1 MRRALLVLVLLTPAC
16 GGDDDGGGGGGDADG
31 GGSGEDGGGAGED
44 GGGEAACTFQSAVAD
59 FDVSSSPE
67 FGNAGGSIADV
78 PFPSFVEEKM
88 RVGECAFY
96 GAAFCEE
103 TCGGDT
109 ICTAG
114 GECSPFPTNLDAGTV
129 HIAGT
134 DPELDLEPQPGPN
147 YYTMENYP
155 DLYQPG
161 DLLTLTGGGDGTD
174 APAFEA
180 TARGVPVLE
189 LPTNMFT
196 ATEHQD
202 MVVEWDTADDSPD
215 GAAIVL
221 HMDSDHHGAPG
232 YIECWA
238 ADDGEVT
245 VAADLIDAI
254 IAVGESG
261 IGTYIENAYIMRV
274 DVGTDDLGGG
284 DCLVFHTESRELIYV
299 ETVRD
304 E

>member
-1 MRRALLVLVLLTPAC
+1 MFRALLALVVLTSAC
-16 GGDDDGGGGGGDADG
+16 KGDDDDGGGSDPDG
-31 GGSGEDGGGAGED
+31 GSAGADASGDTPD
-44 GGGEAACTFQSAVAD
+44 GGGEAACTFQSAVGV
-59 FDVSSSPE
+59 FTVSSSPE
-67 FGNAGGSIADV
+67 FGNAGGSVADV
-78 PFPSFVEEKM
+78 PFPTFVEEKM
-88 RVGECAFY
+88 RDGECAFH
-96 GAAFCEE
+96 GAPFCDPACE
-103 TCGGDT
+103 GGD

-114 GECSPFPTNLDAGTV
+114 GVCSPFPTNLDAGTV
-129 HIAGT
+129 HITGT
-134 DPELDLEPQPGPN
+134 DPALDLEPQAGPS

-161 DLLTLTGGGDGTD
+161 DLLTLTGGGDDTD
-174 APAFEA
+174 VPAFEA

-189 LPTNMFT
+189 LPTTQLT
-196 ATEHQD
+196 ATEHED
-202 MVVEWDTADDSPD
+202 MVVEWDTAGDSPD
-215 GAAIVL
+215 GAAVVL

-232 YIECWA
+232 FIECWA

-274 DVGTDDLGGG
+274 DAGTDDLGGG
-284 DCLVFHTESRELIYV
+284 DCLVFHTESRVQVSV